1 MKVIRVKDANE
12 GGKKAF
18 EIIKDGMENGVK
30 VLGLATGSTPE
41 TLYKEM
47 TTSDLDFSDMTS
59 VNLDEYV
66 GLDGSDDQSYRY
78 FMNDHLFNKKP
89 FKETFVPNGKAEDL
103 EAECKRYD
111 EVIAEHPLDLQVLGI
126 GRNGHIGFNEPGTP
140 FDVTTHVVE
149 LTESTIEANK
159 RYFDKV
165 EDVPTHALSMG
176 IGSIMQSKKILLM
189 AFGTDK
195 ADAIKGMIDGEV
207 TVDLPASVLQ
217 NHADVTVIIDEDAA
231 SKLYSYSMKCRG
243 KFLGTFFVSSSSY
256 FKYVSGIVYAEI
268 IKLIF
273 RCLLSERINS

>member
-1 MKVIRVKDANE
+1 MKVIRVKDAAE

-41 TLYKEM
+41 TLYQEM
-47 TTSDLDFSDMTS
+47 TSSDLDFSEMTS

-66 GLDGSDDQSYRY
+66 GLAGDDVQSYRY
-78 FMNDHLFNKKP
+78 FMNDQLFNKKP

-111 EVIAEHPLDLQVLGI
+111 GVIADHPLDLQVLGI
-126 GRNGHIGFNEPGTP
+126 GRNAHIGFNEPGTP

-159 RYFDKV
+159 RNFDKV

-195 ADAIKGMIDGEV
+195 ADAIKGMVDGPV
-207 TVDLPASVLQ
+207 TTDVPASVLQ
-217 NHADVTVIIDEDAA
+217 NHPDVTVIIDEDAA
-231 SKLYSYSMKCRG
+231 SKL
-243 KFLGTFFVSSSSY
+243 
-256 FKYVSGIVYAEI
+256 
-268 IKLIF
+268 
-273 RCLLSERINS
+273 

>member
-41 TLYKEM
+41 TLYQEM
-47 TTSDLDFSDMTS
+47 TSSDLDFSEMTS

-66 GLDGSDDQSYRY
+66 GLAGDDVQSYRY
-78 FMNDHLFNKKP
+78 FMNDQLFNKKP

-103 EAECKRYD
+103 AAECKRYD
-111 EVIAEHPLDLQVLGI
+111 GVIADHPIDLQVLGI
-126 GRNGHIGFNEPGTP
+126 GRNAHIGFNEPGTS

-159 RYFDKV
+159 RNFDKV

-195 ADAIKGMIDGEV
+195 AGAIKDMIEGAV
-207 TVDLPASVLQ
+207 TTDVPASILQ
-217 NHADVTVIIDEDAA
+217 KHADVTVIIDEDAA
-231 SKLYSYSMKCRG
+231 SKL
-243 KFLGTFFVSSSSY
+243 
-256 FKYVSGIVYAEI
+256 
-268 IKLIF
+268 
-273 RCLLSERINS
+273 